1 MTRALPA
8 ALVALAAVLA
18 AAADAA
24 ACPADA
30 AERAAALRERLDDER
45 ASARRWR
52 WYWAAG
58 FGAASAAQL
67 TGVLLEATPIGEY
80 DAAAAASLKI
90 GAAKSAIGMA
100 ARIVAPIRVPRPAI
114 TGDACADLAAAE
126 AALARAAFS
135 EKRSFWLNHVGG
147 LALQVG
153 GTLYIGLSVED
164 AWGDA
169 AISFGLGWSV
179 GLIST
184 YTQPRGLWKMHRAR
198 ERSPGGLTWQLT
210 PLAAPRAHGLA
221 ISGTF

>member
-1 MTRALPA
+1 MRARAA
-8 ALVALAAVLA
+8 ALLALAAVLA
-18 AAADAA
+18 AAAPEAA

-30 AERAAALRERLDDER
+30 AERAAALRERLDGER

-52 WYWAAG
+52 WGWAAG
-58 FGAASAAQL
+58 FGAASALQL
-67 TGVLLEATPIGEY
+67 TGVLLERTPIGDY
-80 DAAAAASLKI
+80 DAAADASLKA
-90 GAAKSAIGMA
+90 GAAKAGIGMA
-100 ARIVAPIRVPRPAI
+100 ARIVAPIKVPRPAI

-126 AALARAAFS
+126 AALARAAAS
-135 EKRSFWLNHVGG
+135 EQRSFWLNHVGG
-147 LALQVG
+147 LAMQVG

-169 AISFGLGWSV
+169 AISFGLGWTV

-198 ERSPGGLTWQLT
+198 ARSPDGLTWQLT